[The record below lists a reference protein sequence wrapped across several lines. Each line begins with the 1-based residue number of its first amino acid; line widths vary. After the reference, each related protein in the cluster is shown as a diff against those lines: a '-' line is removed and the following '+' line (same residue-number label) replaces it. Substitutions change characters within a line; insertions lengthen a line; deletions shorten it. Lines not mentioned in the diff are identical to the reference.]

1 MYCKLNLEKKKKRTT
16 IALLHYSTIT
26 SYLDTSSSKQQAS
39 NKLYTKRSSYMT
51 PRTFT
56 MDVDGPMSMDVEM
69 EDTAEEDHA
78 MMGNNNVMNNAIMRN
93 INYDHYAG
101 QYDNPYDSATDEE
114 DEDDEPPTP
123 PPPVNPSPRY
133 RRGSMSEEEER
144 ERRASIKAIMADK
157 SISPQS
163 RRRSIQHLMDGR
175 RGSLGASSHSSVAS
189 GTSTPD
195 PSDNEDESCSYG
207 SRSSG
212 PPPTIHT
219 TPYGYDAHDE
229 NAVNEQ
235 IRRMEQS
242 RPPCSHYERN
252 CTMIA
257 PCCGAAFGCR
267 ICHDDC
273 PILPP
278 KIEFSRRMHRSA
290 SLPSSFTTMEQLPHD
305 THHNIDRFAIK
316 EIICRECFTRQS
328 SKT

>member
-1 MYCKLNLEKKKKRTT
+1 
-16 IALLHYSTIT
+16 
-26 SYLDTSSSKQQAS
+26 
-39 NKLYTKRSSYMT
+39 
-51 PRTFT
+51 
-56 MDVDGPMSMDVEM
+56 MDVDAGPTAMDVEM
-69 EDTAEEDHA
+69 EDTEQDHR
-78 MMGNNNVMNNAIMRN
+78 MMG
-93 INYDHYAG
+93 HY
-101 QYDNPYDSATDEE
+101 QNSDDSPSES
-114 DEDDEPPTP
+114 EDDEPPP
-123 PPPVNPSPRY
+123 PPPPQHFS
-133 RRGSMSEEEER
+133 RRGSMSAEEER
-144 ERRASIKAIMADK
+144 ERRASIKAILADK

-175 RGSLGASSHSSVAS
+175 RGSIGTSTHGSVTS

-195 PSDNEDESCSYG
+195 ASDNEDETCSYG

-219 TPYGYDAHDE
+219 TPCGYEGGDDAY
-229 NAVNEQ
+229 AVSEQ

-278 KIEFSRRMHRSA
+278 KIEFGRRMHRSA
-290 SLPSSFTTMEQLPHD
+290 SLPSSFTSMEQAPQD
-305 THHNIDRFAIK
+305 THHTIDRFAVR
-316 EIICRECFTRQS
+316 EVICRECFTRQS

>member
-1 MYCKLNLEKKKKRTT
+1 
-16 IALLHYSTIT
+16 
-26 SYLDTSSSKQQAS
+26 
-39 NKLYTKRSSYMT
+39 MT
-51 PRTFT
+51 PRTYA
-56 MDVDGPMSMDVEM
+56 MEVDEPTAMDVEM
-69 EDTAEEDHA
+69 EETEDHGVA
-78 MMGNNNVMNNAIMRN
+78 
-93 INYDHYAG
+93 AG
-101 QYDNPYDSATDEE
+101 HHHPFNSANRYDNPYDSASDYEDTDDEE
-114 DEDDEPPTP
+114 EP
-123 PPPVNPSPRY
+123 PPPPPPRQNPPPRVS
-133 RRGSMSEEEER
+133 RRGSMTENEER

-163 RRRSIQHLMDGR
+163 RRRSIQNLMDGR
-175 RGSLGASSHSSVAS
+175 RSSIGTSSHGSVTSGSSTC
-189 GTSTPD
+189 GG
-195 PSDNEDESCSYG
+195 SDDEDESGSFA

-219 TPYGYDAHDE
+219 TPYGYEGEDCYAM
-229 NAVNEQ
+229 NEQ

-290 SLPSSFTTMEQLPHD
+290 SLPSSFTTMEQAPQD
-305 THHNIDRFAIK
+305 THHTIDRFLVR
-316 EIICRECFTRQS
+316 EVICRECFTRQS